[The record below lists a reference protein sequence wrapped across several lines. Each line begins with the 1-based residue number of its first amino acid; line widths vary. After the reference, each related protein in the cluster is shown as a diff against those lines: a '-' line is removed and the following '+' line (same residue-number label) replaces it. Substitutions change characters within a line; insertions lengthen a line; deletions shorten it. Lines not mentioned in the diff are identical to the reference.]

1 MRRQPFRR
9 QVTFSLDQADWQ
21 RLYREAAR
29 QGLSVAEVCRR
40 ELSPLLGRLSDPSL
54 SPRWGPLSDA
64 SDGVERGGVES
75 GDERGSGGPKSPPR
89 PLNRRDHPWRQ
100 QAFPQSEWASV
111 PESLAPRESR
121 TWEQSA
127 SESQLRDLGLPG
139 CQPTGC
145 QPLEQNPSEESLPE

>member
-21 RLYREAAR
+21 RLCREAAR
-29 QGLSVAEVCRR
+29 QGVSVAELCRR
-40 ELSPLLGRLSDPSL
+40 ELSPLLGRLTDPSL
-54 SPRWGPLSDA
+54 SPRWGHLTDA
-64 SDGVERGGVES
+64 SEGVES
-75 GDERGSGGPKSPPR
+75 GDAGGSGGPKSPPR

-111 PESLAPRESR
+111 PESLAPREGR

-127 SESQLRDLGLPG
+127 PESQLRDFALPG
-139 CQPTGC
+139 CQPSDC
-145 QPLEQNPSEESLPE
+145 QPLEPNPSEENLPE